1 MIGALWS
8 RVRNHLYDKGV
19 LSTVRPKEFVIS
31 IGNLTWGGTG
41 KTSLTSY
48 LAKFLINEGFKIGIL
63 SRGYQRN
70 SNGPLVVSNGQE
82 LKTGWQDAGDEPYL
96 LASTIPQAAIVVSES
111 RVEGLPILSQFQP
124 DVILLDDAFQHRQ
137 IARDLNLVL
146 IDSTENILNLH
157 VLPFGKLREPLDGL
171 QRANAI
177 ILTHSKNANPET
189 VKAVSAYG
197 APVYHANYE
206 VSNFEYSEKSVAA
219 FCGIATPQHFQRLLV
234 DSGAKVVLFRE
245 FSDHHVYSHAELREL
260 EQEALKSGAE
270 AIVTTSKDAVKLPD
284 HFQLP
289 LGIVNV
295 EFVIEEKEQFNSWIL
310 SEISGTRASA
320 SATKSSSL

>member
-70 SNGPLVVSNGQE
+70 SYGPLIVSDGQE
-82 LKTGWQDAGDEPYL
+82 IKATWKDAGDEPYL
-96 LASTIPQAAIVVSES
+96 LASMNPNAAIVVSES
-111 RVEGLPILSQFQP
+111 RVQGLPILSQFQP

-146 IDSTENILNLH
+146 IDSTENILNLR

-189 VKAVSAYG
+189 VKAVNAYNV
-197 APVYHANYE
+197 PVYHANYG
-206 VSNFEYSEKSVAA
+206 VSNFEYSGKSIAA

-234 DSGAKVVLFRE
+234 DNGAKVVLFRK
-245 FSDHHVYSHAELREL
+245 FSDHHVYSHSELREL
-260 EQEALKSGAE
+260 EQDALKSGAE
-270 AIVTTSKDAVKLPD
+270 TIVTTSKDAVKLPH
-284 HFQLP
+284 HFHLP

-310 SEISGTRASA
+310 SEVSGARATMSA
-320 SATKSSSL
+320 SESSSL

>member
-63 SRGYQRN
+63 SRGYQRH
-70 SNGPLVVSNGQE
+70 SNGPVVVSNGQE
-82 LKTGWQDAGDEPYL
+82 IKTTWKDAGDEPYL
-96 LASTIPQAAIVVSES
+96 LASMNPKAAIVVSES

-157 VLPFGKLREPLDGL
+157 VLPFGKLREPLDSL
-171 QRANAI
+171 HRATAI

-189 VKAVSAYG
+189 VKAVNAYSV
-197 APVYHANYE
+197 PVYHANYE
-206 VSNFEYSEKSVAA
+206 VSSFEYSGKSVAA

-234 DSGAKVVLFRE
+234 DYGAKVVLFRE
-245 FSDHHVYSHAELREL
+245 FSDHHSYSQAELREL

-284 HFQLP
+284 HFQLA

-310 SEISGTRASA
+310 SKVSSARATAFTSESG
-320 SATKSSSL
+320 SL